1 MRLAIT
7 FLATFVWIAV
17 GNAITH
23 GVLGAKLMARALS
36 VLGSAARPSGGFPAW
51 LLVVWLLIAATTTWL
66 AIETKRPVVA
76 GAVVGVLVDGGWN
89 LVNRAVVPS
98 WPLDFTAIDIAWHA
112 LHGATAGWLAAR
124 LWRRLTPRAG
134 APGVVKT

>member
-36 VLGSAARPSGGFPAW
+36 VLGSAARPPGGFPAW
-51 LLVVWLLIAATTTWL
+51 LL
-66 AIETKRPVVA
+66 EESP
-76 GAVVGVLVDGGWN
+76 
-89 LVNRAVVPS
+89 
-98 WPLDFTAIDIAWHA
+98 
-112 LHGATAGWLAAR
+112 
-124 LWRRLTPRAG
+124 RRSDQSRSG
-134 APGVVKT
+134 SR